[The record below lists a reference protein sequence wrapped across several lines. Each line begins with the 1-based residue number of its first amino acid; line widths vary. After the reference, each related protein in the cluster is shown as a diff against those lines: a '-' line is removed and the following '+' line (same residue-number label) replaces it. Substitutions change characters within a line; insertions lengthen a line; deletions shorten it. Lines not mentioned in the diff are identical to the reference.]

1 LSLIFFSLITAVFI
15 GYLELDSQ
23 PRTIYTGTSLL
34 PFIINRNMPE
44 EELQKLL
51 NLQKGF
57 TAKEKERNYEKLAKK
72 MIALHKTNPKE
83 STLKEI
89 NQK

>member
-1 LSLIFFSLITAVFI
+1 
-15 GYLELDSQ
+15 
-23 PRTIYTGTSLL
+23 
-34 PFIINRNMPE
+34 MPE